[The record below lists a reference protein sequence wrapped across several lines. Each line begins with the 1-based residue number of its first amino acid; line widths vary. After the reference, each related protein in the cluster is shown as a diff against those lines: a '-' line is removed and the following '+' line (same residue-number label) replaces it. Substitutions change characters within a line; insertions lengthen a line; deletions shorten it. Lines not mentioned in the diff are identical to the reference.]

1 MRNLSHM
8 KMSSTC
14 SFIFMQIKVI
24 FRKNGFALRLAL
36 KQREIKVIY
45 DFLSRFAVIASS
57 VMLDF
62 IFACFL

>member
-1 MRNLSHM
+1 
-8 KMSSTC
+8 
-14 SFIFMQIKVI
+14 MQIKVI

-45 DFLSRFAVIASS
+45 GFLSRFAVIASN